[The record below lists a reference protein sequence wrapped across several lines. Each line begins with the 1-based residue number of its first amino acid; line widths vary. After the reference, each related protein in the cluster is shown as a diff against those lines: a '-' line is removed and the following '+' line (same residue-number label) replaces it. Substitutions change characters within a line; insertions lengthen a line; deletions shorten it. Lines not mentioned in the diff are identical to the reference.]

1 MTTTRPPAQPASSPV
16 VAIDVDGVLNPAD
29 PAHAE
34 TLGYRPHRYNGPAPD
49 GRHVTGTVWLN
60 PDHGPWLRELA
71 EHAQPVWCT
80 SWNHLAAAWI
90 APRLGLP
97 TTWPHVPVHAGGVR
111 FGHQN
116 KLSPLYAWVARRPLA
131 VLDDEFGGKDP
142 TTADQRTADGAPTL
156 LHPVDPYNG
165 LHRADIDTVL
175 TWLRRL

>member
-1 MTTTRPPAQPASSPV
+1 MTTTRPPGHPTSSPV

-29 PAHAE
+29 PARAE
-34 TLGYRPHRYNGPAPD
+34 TLGYRPHRYDGPAPD

-71 EHAQPVWCT
+71 EHARPVWCT

-116 KLSPLYAWVARRPLA
+116 KLSTLYGWVARRPLA

-142 TTADQRTADGAPTL
+142 TTAGQRTGDGVPTL
-156 LHPVDPYNG
+156 LHPVDPYDG
-165 LHRADIDTVL
+165 LRRADVDTVL

>member
-1 MTTTRPPAQPASSPV
+1 MTTTRPPAHPASSPV

-97 TTWPHVPVHAGGVR
+97 TTWPHVPVHTGGVR
-111 FGHQN
+111 FATRTNSAPCTPGPRGGH
-116 KLSPLYAWVARRPLA
+116 SPSSTTSSAARTPPP
-131 VLDDEFGGKDP
+131 P
-142 TTADQRTADGAPTL
+142 TSAPPTAHPPCSTRSTRTTGCTAPTST
-156 LHPVDPYNG
+156 
-165 LHRADIDTVL
+165 RC
-175 TWLRRL
+175 